1 MDNEP
6 AVKTLLEF
14 RSDDGTRSSIVMK
27 YETNFLVH
35 LINGDNTQ
43 LVEYNNLQDAENKAE
58 DWVQGVI

>member
-1 MDNEP
+1 MSNEP

-14 RSDDGTRSSIVMK
+14 RSDDGTRSSVVMR

-43 LVEYNNLQDAENKAE
+43 LVEYNNLHDAENKAE